1 MSSTT
6 ARTFKSGNSE
16 AVRLPKGFGFG
27 LGRAV
32 RIEREGDRVVLTP
45 VVTDNVLA
53 EKRRRFDAMIAR
65 MVALGAVPGGAQQRD
80 EFEAPDRP
88 GL

>member
-1 MSSTT
+1 MPTTT

-27 LGRAV
+27 PGTQV
-32 RIEREGDRVVLTP
+32 RIERDGDRVVLTA
-45 VVTDNVLA
+45 VDTEAALS

-65 MVALGAVPGGAQQRD
+65 MVALGPVPGGAQQRD